1 MQDWVKD
8 LMEEWNKEWDKEV
21 VQEWLREPKVLPGQK
36 PDNSGENY
44 IHNNYVD
51 SRCGIKQQNSDY

>member
-21 VQEWLREPKVLPGQK
+21 VEEWLREPNWP
-36 PDNSGENY
+36 
-44 IHNNYVD
+44 
-51 SRCGIKQQNSDY
+51 RT